1 MWMPRPVTSCLA
13 ELLLKTLCRAHYK
26 LIIPVPIC
34 RHVRTHAFMA
44 VGPRP
49 SWWHM
54 PHIRPGAE
62 IFCPLARRNMK
73 RIIFIIPTPAE
84 GQFPRPSAGRNGLSS
99 IHPASRHPGIQNSPY
114 KIEQPET
121 RIRMESL
128 SERTNNGV
136 CVRKYIYLRALSGI
150 TRGGRGRGSKC
161 GSGCGHS
168 YALFSAAVTAAVD
181 TNCQF
186 INAYRAYA

>member
-1 MWMPRPVTSCLA
+1 MWICGYSSMWMPRPVTSCLA

-99 IHPASRHPGIQNSPY
+99 IHPGIQASRHPEFTIQNRAARNPDPHG
-114 KIEQPET
+114 IP
-121 RIRMESL
+121 L
-128 SERTNNGV
+128 GTNE
-136 CVRKYIYLRALSGI
+136 
-150 TRGGRGRGSKC
+150 
-161 GSGCGHS
+161 
-168 YALFSAAVTAAVD
+168 
-181 TNCQF
+181 
-186 INAYRAYA
+186 